1 MKYRVIISCQ
11 KGYQGGPV
19 IVEGVTGTGMAKK
32 VVQAQYPGA
41 VVQSVSQ
48 LAG

>member
-19 IVEGVTGTGMAKK
+19 IVEGVHGTGMAKK

-41 VVQSVSQ
+41 VVTSVAQ
-48 LAG
+48 VY